1 MVNVFKQQ
9 LLTSYTT
16 VNVSKS
22 NSSEEN
28 IAFVNAQ
35 INKTDKV
42 IDSLL
47 NQLSKQNDSA
57 LHNKTYI
64 TAFTQSEL
72 ITDSKLT
79 DSSIKSEK
87 TNTESVKNE
96 NKKITHIVSKPSTS
110 LHKIAD
116 NASTNKTLVIVKIVH
131 RFTVR
136 KSIQNARNP

>member
-35 INKTDKV
+35 INKKDKV

-96 NKKITHIVSKPSTS
+96 NKKIIHIVSKPST
-110 LHKIAD
+110 
-116 NASTNKTLVIVKIVH
+116 
-131 RFTVR
+131 
-136 KSIQNARNP
+136 